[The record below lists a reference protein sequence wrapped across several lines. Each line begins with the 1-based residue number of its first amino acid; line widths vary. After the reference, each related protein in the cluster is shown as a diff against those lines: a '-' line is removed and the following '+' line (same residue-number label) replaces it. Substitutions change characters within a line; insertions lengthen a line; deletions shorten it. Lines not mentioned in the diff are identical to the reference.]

1 MSPRPRAVPGFEPT
15 RRGLLRGAATVGAA
29 ALVGG
34 AGVAAA
40 ADLAGHAGTRDRRPA
55 GPLRVGYLP
64 ITDAAPLLLAHGRG
78 LFDAAGVPVARPVLF
93 RGWAALAEAFATRQ
107 VDVVHLLMPLAVQLR
122 YRLGADVKVLAWNH
136 TNGSALTVAP
146 TVRDPEQLAGTT
158 VAIPYWWSIHN
169 IVLQRMLRGAGLRPV
184 IRREPSRSA
193 RTVRLVVM
201 SPADMLPA
209 LHVGTIG
216 GYIVADPFNAAA
228 EARGVGRVQR
238 FVGDVWR
245 DHACCAVL
253 THRAL
258 IDAEPDRVQGV
269 LDAIGRAQLH
279 AREHREEAAALLS
292 DGRYLPQPK
301 PAITRALTYPAEP
314 YAATGALRHP
324 DWNGQ
329 RIDFRP
335 FPYPGFTERLVAEM
349 RATTVDGDVG
359 FLDSLDPAAV
369 HGDLV
374 DDRFVRRA
382 LDGLGGPETFG
393 LPAGLTRTEEVNP
406 A

>member
-1 MSPRPRAVPGFEPT
+1 MIHLPGTEPT
-15 RRGLLRGAATVGAA
+15 RRGLLRGAASLGAA
-29 ALVGG
+29 TLVGG

-40 ADLAGHAGTRDRRPA
+40 ADLARHGGAGGRRPD
-55 GPLRVGYLP
+55 GPLRIGYLP
-64 ITDAAPLLLAHGRG
+64 ITDASPLLLAHGRG
-78 LFDAAGVPVARPVLF
+78 LFDDAGVPVARPVLF
-93 RGWAALAEAFATRQ
+93 RSWASLAEAFTTRQ

-146 TVRDPEQLAGTT
+146 SVRGVEELAGTS

-169 IVLQRMLRGAGLRPV
+169 IVLQEMLRGAGLRPV
-184 IRREPSRSA
+184 IRRDPSRA
-193 RTVRLVVM
+193 DGTVRLVVM

-228 EARGVGRVQR
+228 EARGVGRVLR

-253 THRAL
+253 SHGSL
-258 IDAEPDRVQGV
+258 IDGRPERIQGV
-269 LDAIGRAQLH
+269 LHALSQAQRW
-279 AREHREEAAALLS
+279 AGEHREETATLLS
-292 DGRYLPQPK
+292 TGGYLPQPL
-301 PAITRALTYPAEP
+301 PAITRALTYPAAP
-314 YAATGALRHP
+314 YAESGALRRP
-324 DWNGQ
+324 DWHGE

-335 FPYPGFTERLVAEM
+335 FPFPGFTERLIEAM
-349 RATTVDGDVG
+349 RTTRVDGDTG
-359 FLDSLDPAAV
+359 FLDSLDPSAV

-382 LDGLGGPETFG
+382 LDALGGPETFG
-393 LPAGLTRTEEVNP
+393 LPAELTRIEEVNP